1 MRQALVTDATNKEYV
16 DSVVRG
22 LVVKNP
28 VRLLCNFNVPL
39 VVGPSPD
46 VFFTNGRFAVG
57 GEPLD
62 GKDLLFGDRL
72 LLVGQESAVQNGIY
86 VFVANDTLQRASDLP
101 VGAVATGVYQAHSY
115 HGERACPLR
124 VCR

>member
-28 VRLLCNFNVPL
+28 VRLLCNFKVSLIVGSTPNVFLTDGTFMVADNL
-39 VVGPSPD
+39 V
-46 VFFTNGRFAVG
+46 
-57 GEPLD
+57 D
-62 GKDLLFGDRL
+62 GKTLLVGDRL
-72 LLVGQESAVQNGIY
+72 LLIGQTNAIQNGIY
-86 VFVANDTLQRASDLP
+86 DFVANDTLQRASDLP
-101 VGAVATGVYQAHSY
+101 AGAVATGVHQARSY
-115 HGERACPLR
+115 HEEWACSLR